1 MKNVSKK
8 GGKPAGLRTGL
19 IPLAGI
25 LCLLAVLASCTTMQ
39 ASGLTMGSSSGEQEF
54 VGSFEKK
61 IWIHKGLGYA
71 GGPTL
76 FNLFSGASDDK
87 IQDAIRKEVQA
98 RGGTG
103 AKDIRIEWGAG
114 VGQLFLNLITFG
126 IYAPST
132 ATVSGTVI
140 K

>member
-19 IPLAGI
+19 IPLVGV
-25 LCLLAVLASCTTMQ
+25 LFLLTALAACTTMQ
-39 ASGLTMGSSSGEQEF
+39 ASGLTTSPSSGGQEF

-61 IWIHKGLGYA
+61 IWLHKGLGVA

-76 FNLFSGASDDK
+76 FNLFSDVSDEK

-103 AKDIRIEWGAG
+103 AKDIRIEWGASAP
-114 VGQLFLNLITFG
+114 QLLLNIVTFLL
-126 IYAPST
+126 YAPST
-132 ATVSGTVI
+132 ATISGTII